1 MIMKDLMVVVD
12 DSQAAESTF
21 SYAVTMAKEFDA
33 HLAVLYPVP
42 VLPPAVYMGIEYST
56 EWLAAITQN
65 LEQNESAAKEKYLEK
80 ANSAGI
86 EIEWRSEE
94 GEPSL
99 VVTEQSRYVDMTIIT
114 QSMQDS
120 EENVPRNLSGHFLL
134 DSGRPALIVPHIG
147 APPGVPKNILVAWD
161 DSRASTRALNDAMP
175 LLANADSVQLFT
187 INAHG
192 KSRETKEVSAIDI
205 SKHLARHNINVE
217 TRVLVADQI
226 DPADLLLSH
235 VADMGIDMVVMGA
248 YGHSRFRE
256 LVLGGMTREILQSM
270 TVPVLMSH

>member
-1 MIMKDLMVVVD
+1 
-12 DSQAAESTF
+12 
-21 SYAVTMAKEFDA
+21 
-33 HLAVLYPVP
+33 
-42 VLPPAVYMGIEYST
+42 
-56 EWLAAITQN
+56 
-65 LEQNESAAKEKYLEK
+65 
-80 ANSAGI
+80 
-86 EIEWRSEE
+86 
-94 GEPSL
+94 
-99 VVTEQSRYVDMTIIT
+99 
-114 QSMQDS
+114 
-120 EENVPRNLSGHFLL
+120 
-134 DSGRPALIVPHIG
+134 
-147 APPGVPKNILVAWD
+147 
-161 DSRASTRALNDAMP
+161 MP
-175 LLANADSVQLFT
+175 LLANADSVQVFT

>member
-1 MIMKDLMVVVD
+1 MMKDLMVVVD
-12 DSQAAESTF
+12 DSKVAESTF
-21 SYAVTMAKEFDA
+21 TYAVAMAKAFDA

-56 EWLAAITQN
+56 EWLAAISEN
-65 LEQNESAAKEKYLEK
+65 LEQNEQAAKQKYLEK
-80 ANSAGI
+80 AEAAGI
-86 EIEWRSEE
+86 EIEWRTEE

-99 VVTEQSRYVDMTIIT
+99 VVTEQSRYVDVTIIT

-120 EENVPRNLSGHFLL
+120 EENASRNLSGHFLL
-134 DSGRPALIVPHIG
+134 ESGRPALVVPHIG
-147 APPGVPKNILVAWD
+147 ASPGLPKNILVAWD

-175 LLANADSVQLFT
+175 LLSNADTVQLFT
-187 INAHG
+187 INSSG
-192 KSRETKEVSAIDI
+192 RTRETKEVSAIDI

-217 TRVLVADQI
+217 TRVLVATDI

-235 VADMGIDMVVMGA
+235 VSDMGNDMVVMGA
-248 YGHSRFRE
+248 YGHSRIRE

-270 TVPVLMSH
+270 TVPVFMSH